1 MKLIVPTADQVI
13 KTNKYI
19 CEEQGNPFGVLKKGA
34 VESALHTAFYP
45 GSSPFVNGG
54 VAKIAGALCF
64 YLVNSHAFID
74 GNKRTGAIVAVTF
87 MNLNGWDLKF
97 ANKEKNGNTAFANL
111 IEGCA
116 AGKFDKDYLIDWFD
130 GHKVAI

>member
-1 MKLIVPTADQVI
+1 MKLIVPTPDQVI

-19 CEEQGNPFGVLKKGA
+19 CEEQGNPLGVLKKGA
-34 VESALHTAFYP
+34 MESALHTAFYS
-45 GSSPFVNGG
+45 GSFPFWNGG
-54 VAKIAGALCF
+54 VAKIAEALCF

-74 GNKRTGAIVAVTF
+74 DNKRTGALVALTF

-97 ANKEKNGNTAFANL
+97 ANKEKNRNTAFANL

-116 AGKFDKDYLIDWFD
+116 AGKFNKDYLIGWFD
-130 GHKVAI
+130 GHKVKI